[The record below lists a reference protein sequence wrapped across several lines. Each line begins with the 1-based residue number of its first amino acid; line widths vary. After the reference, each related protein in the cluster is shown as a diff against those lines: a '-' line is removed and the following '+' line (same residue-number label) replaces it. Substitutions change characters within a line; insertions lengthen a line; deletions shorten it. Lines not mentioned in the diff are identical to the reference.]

1 MCVCALLRALCS
13 VAAPVSLS
21 FSLSARPAPKLRIFS
36 IQTPPPHP
44 RLFYS
49 LTPSP
54 PKSSEWP
61 PSSSTGGTIDSSP
74 VSLSSTSLPTVEDTP
89 VLKVCHNNG
98 PEEELFRA
106 QPLLTQPPH
115 TDPRQT
121 YIVMVTIHNVC
132 QLCSFV
138 TCA

>member
-1 MCVCALLRALCS
+1 MI
-13 VAAPVSLS
+13 VAP
-21 FSLSARPAPKLRIFS
+21 
-36 IQTPPPHP
+36 
-44 RLFYS
+44 
-49 LTPSP
+49 
-54 PKSSEWP
+54 
-61 PSSSTGGTIDSSP
+61 
-74 VSLSSTSLPTVEDTP
+74 SLSSTSLPTVEDTP